1 MATTALVPAFS
12 RVGVRVQARE
22 QDLAPGAVIT
32 SHYRTVG
39 WVYGTTTDASAIP
52 AGAVRIGSVTT

>member
-32 SHYRTVG
+32 YYYREAGGARGSATSM
-39 WVYGTTTDASAIP
+39 ASIP
-52 AGAVRIGSVTT
+52 AGATVQRKVTV